1 MPKTYINPPGV
12 PQHWYFTRVLTVEAP
27 SKLIYIAGQVPSDE
41 NYKPVH
47 KGDIR
52 AQYLAVL
59 EGLTVQLEAINASWD
74 DVVFRRMY
82 ATDVPTFMQKCVN
95 DRDIPLPWNKERPS
109 PSTLIGVTALSN
121 PDFLIEVEIA
131 AVIAD

>member
-1 MPKTYINPPGV
+1 MFFGAFFGLISAVAIYHLLMYAVLRV
-12 PQHWYFTRVLTVEAP
+12 PEFLSYGAYLAALAIFQLGREP
-27 SKLIYIAGQVPSDE
+27 
-41 NYKPVH
+41 
-47 KGDIR
+47 
-52 AQYLAVL
+52 QYLAVL